1 MAELKDWVPII
12 FGLII
17 AGIFLTVGSL
27 TLGDI
32 KTETTDSKETVLV
45 TNQTASLKGGTNNT
59 IFTDVGLIS
68 CNATTIVNSSGA
80 STIWASP
87 TTYITYSSGPNCML
101 DWLVASTDSVL
112 VSYDY
117 QTYGRD
123 YSITQG
129 AEEGL
134 QNVSDWQDTWGTV
147 IGAAIVLA
155 IVIGSF
161 LTLRHFW

>member
-1 MAELKDWVPII
+1 
-12 FGLII
+12 
-17 AGIFLTVGSL
+17 
-27 TLGDI
+27 
-32 KTETTDSKETVLV
+32 
-45 TNQTASLKGGTNNT
+45 
-59 IFTDVGLIS
+59 
-68 CNATTIVNSSGA
+68 
-80 STIWASP
+80 
-87 TTYITYSSGPNCML
+87 ML